1 MDIQAHAYCN
11 CIDFPHIRE
20 DVRHLTHVETT
31 EKSMSTII
39 RYHYL
44 EMYWSNDKQ
53 NNTQFI

>member
-11 CIDFPHIRE
+11 CIGFPHIRE

-44 EMYWSNDKQ
+44 DMY
-53 NNTQFI
+53 